1 MAQQANL
8 QVASRT
14 VTGKGAARSLRREGK
29 VPGVIY
35 GHGREAESVTVD
47 TATLKKMLVGISAAT
62 TIVDVT
68 VDGRAPVKALIREI
82 QRDSLRPAD
91 IIHLDLYEVRSDE
104 EITLQVPV
112 RLIGIPDGVRNFGGV
127 LDHVLRELEI
137 EVLPADIPEH
147 VDLDVTALAI
157 GHSLFVRDLQ
167 VPKAKVLNDP
177 DTPICTVV
185 APRAEE
191 APGGGRRRGGCAGR
205 AGAHPEAE
213 GRGRGRDR
221 REGLSPARDRW
232 AGQPRPG
239 VRRNPAQRRVSI
251 GRPPGGPLASWDRSA
266 AASARGRPRERGT
279 AAPCA

>member
-14 VTGKGAARSLRREGK
+14 ATGKGAARSLRREGK
-29 VPGVIY
+29 VPAVIY
-35 GHGREAESVTVD
+35 GHGREAEAVTVE
-47 TATLKKMLVGISAAT
+47 TATLHKMLVGISAAT

-82 QRDSLRPAD
+82 QRDSLRPGE
-91 IIHLDLYEVRSDE
+91 IIHLDLYEVRGDE
-104 EITLQVPV
+104 EITLQIPI

-147 VDLDVTALAI
+147 VDLDVTALTI

-185 APRAEE
+185 APRSEE
-191 APGGGRRRGGCAGR
+191 APAVVAPEEVATAEPELIRKPKA
-205 AGAHPEAE
+205 EAE
-213 GRGRGRDR
+213 G
-221 REGLSPARDRW
+221 EAEEK
-232 AGQPRPG
+232 A
-239 VRRNPAQRRVSI
+239 
-251 GRPPGGPLASWDRSA
+251 
-266 AASARGRPRERGT
+266 
-279 AAPCA
+279 

>member
-1 MAQQANL
+1 MAQQATL
-8 QVASRT
+8 PVSSRS

-35 GHGREAESVTVD
+35 GHGRDAESVTVD
-47 TATLKKMLVGISAAT
+47 TATLNKILVGISAAT
-62 TIVDVT
+62 AIVDVT

-82 QRDSLRPAD
+82 QRDSLRPAE
-91 IIHLDLYEVRSDE
+91 IIHLDLYEVRGDE

-147 VDLDVTALAI
+147 VDLDVTALTI

-185 APRAEE
+185 APRSEE
-191 APGGGRRRGGCAGR
+191 APA
-205 AGAHPEAE
+205 AVPEEVATAEPELIRKPKAE
-213 GRGRGRDR
+213 GED
-221 REGLSPARDRW
+221 ETEEKA
-232 AGQPRPG
+232 
-239 VRRNPAQRRVSI
+239 
-251 GRPPGGPLASWDRSA
+251 
-266 AASARGRPRERGT
+266 
-279 AAPCA
+279 